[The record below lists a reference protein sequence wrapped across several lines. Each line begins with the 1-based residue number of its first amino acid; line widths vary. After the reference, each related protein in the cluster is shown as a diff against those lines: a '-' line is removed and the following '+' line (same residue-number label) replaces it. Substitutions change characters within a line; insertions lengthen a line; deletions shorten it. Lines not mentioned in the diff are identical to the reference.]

1 METTADR
8 SAGAGCV
15 IAPWIS
21 VKNGRGLEAVEFYK
35 RAFGAENLLLLDN
48 EGGVVA
54 RMRVEGAEFWLA
66 DESPENW
73 NFSPE
78 TVGGV
83 TTRLIL
89 VVEDPDALWDRAVAA
104 GATGI
109 CAMTEEHGWRVG
121 GVSDPFGHR
130 WEMAREETK

>member
-1 METTADR
+1 MATPAVGTAI
-8 SAGAGCV
+8 V
-15 IAPWIS
+15 PWIS
-21 VKNGRGLEAVEFYK
+21 VKKGRGVEAVEFYK

-66 DESPENW
+66 DEAPGNG

-78 TVGGV
+78 RVGGV

-89 VVEDPDALWDRAVAA
+89 VVEDPDALWERAVAS
-104 GATGI
+104 GAKAL
-109 CAMTEEHGWRVG
+109 CVMTDDHGWRVG
-121 GVSDPFGHR
+121 GVLDPFGHH
-130 WEMAREETK
+130 WEMAREEETK

>member
-1 METTADR
+1 MATPAVGTAI
-8 SAGAGCV
+8 V
-15 IAPWIS
+15 PWIS
-21 VKNGRGLEAVEFYK
+21 VKKGRGVEAVEFYK

-66 DESPENW
+66 DEAPGNG

-78 TVGGV
+78 RVGGV

-89 VVEDPDALWDRAVAA
+89 VVEDPDALWERAVAA
-104 GATGI
+104 GAKAL
-109 CAMTEEHGWRVG
+109 CVMTDDHGWRVG
-121 GVSDPFGHR
+121 GVLDPFGHH
-130 WEMAREETK
+130 WEMAREEETK